1 MASYAPGRCI
11 VDGSMAILGRDAERE
26 RLERFVVGLGPAM
39 LLVEGEPGIGK
50 TTLWRHGTA
59 VAEQSGMRVLA
70 VRPGEA
76 ERPLAFAGLAG
87 LLTDALLNATLPS
100 IPEPRRRALDA
111 ALLRDRG
118 SDRGQDA
125 DPGTVGLAVLSVL
138 GQLAVA
144 APVLVALDDLQWV
157 DEATLRALE
166 FALRRLGTTPVS
178 VLATRR
184 GAVSAEPAETAPLE
198 LAFPED
204 RRERLVLGGLSV
216 GSIGRLVHDRL
227 GLALPRPVVA
237 RLREEAGGNPFLAL
251 ELARAIAAQ
260 GRLPTPGEPL
270 RVVGDAGSVL
280 AGRITRLPPT
290 AGRLL
295 LALAALAH
303 PTVELLER
311 ALGEQAVAEAI
322 PQLVAT
328 DLARLDGSD
337 VRCAHPLVA
346 SVAYSAA
353 LPARRREVHERLAAV
368 VHDTEQAARHRALA
382 AIGPDESVAAALD
395 GAAEDARRRGASDEA
410 AELAELAV
418 RLSPTD
424 DPMVVSRRESV
435 VARRRLGAGSA
446 AEAREAACR
455 SLELLPPGPGRIE
468 TLVLLAMIEQDLAEL
483 GAARGWLRR
492 ALDEAGD
499 DRAALARAH
508 VAAASMAW
516 YDVNWEREHAQAA
529 LDLLAGHETDDPESV
544 ATAMIVL
551 ADTDLYGGH
560 GPNFELIDRAVRLE
574 ASLDVPLMARP
585 STSRA
590 NYLGHAG
597 RHSESAAAIEAVLAA
612 AEREGDW
619 TSRPHLLRCLAW
631 VDLCAGHL
639 QAALGHADEA
649 EALAEELGLDDGN
662 IWAVSG
668 HVRAALGRLDE
679 ARDRCR
685 RAVDR
690 ARAVGN
696 PWAEI
701 RAIGALGFLELTVG
715 DPAAAVVALAP
726 ARAALDQMG
735 LLEPG
740 WYRVDGDLAEAL
752 VMVGRLDEAENVIAT
767 FESRAAGGCHPW
779 SMVVSARA
787 RGLLEAAR
795 GADDAAIRSFER
807 SLATVGLDQM
817 AVERGRTLLALG
829 ATLRRA
835 NRRRAAR
842 AALEES
848 ITVLAAAG
856 CVPWTERARV
866 ESAGV
871 SGRIASPTE
880 LTGMERRVAE
890 LVAAGRTNRE
900 VAVELFLSVRTVESH
915 LSSAYGKLDVRSRTE
930 LGVAL
935 AERRSAG

>member
-1 MASYAPGRCI
+1 MASCIQRRCI
-11 VDGSMAILGRDAERE
+11 VDESMTILGRDVERE
-26 RLERFVVGLGPAM
+26 RLEHFVVGLGPAM

-59 VAEQSGMRVLA
+59 VAERSGLRVLA
-70 VRPGEA
+70 LRPGEA

-87 LLTDALLNATLPS
+87 LLTDALLDATLPA

-111 ALLRDRG
+111 ALLRDRSSG
-118 SDRGQDA
+118 RGPDA

-138 GQLAVA
+138 GLLAA
-144 APVLVALDDLQWV
+144 PAPVLVALDDLQWV

-166 FALRRLGTTPVS
+166 FALRRLGKTPVS
-178 VLATRR
+178 VLAARR
-184 GAVSAEPAETAPLE
+184 GAGSAEPAPLE

-204 RRERLVLGGLSV
+204 RRDRLVLGGLSV
-216 GSIGRLVHDRL
+216 GSIGRLLHDRL

-237 RLREEAGGNPFLAL
+237 RLQQEAGGNPLLAL
-251 ELARAIAAQ
+251 ELARAIVAQ

-270 RVVGDAGSVL
+270 RVAGDAGALL
-280 AGRITRLPPT
+280 AGRIARLSPS
-290 AGRLL
+290 AGRIL

-322 PQLVAT
+322 PQLVAA
-328 DLARLDGSD
+328 DLVRLDGPN

-346 SVAYSAA
+346 SVAYSTA

-368 VHDTEQAARHRALA
+368 VHDAEQAARHRALA
-382 AIGPDESVAAALD
+382 AIGPHESVAAALD
-395 GAAEDARRRGASDEA
+395 AAAEDARRRGASDEA

-424 DPMVVSRRESV
+424 DPVVVSRRELV

-446 AEAREAACR
+446 AEARKAACR
-455 SLELLPPGPGRIE
+455 SLVLLPPGPGRIE

-483 GAARGWLRR
+483 GAAREWLRR

-516 YDVNWEREHAQAA
+516 YDVDWEREHAQAA
-529 LDLLAGHETDDPESV
+529 LDLLAGHEMDDPDSV

-551 ADTDLYGGH
+551 ADGDLQGGR
-560 GPNFELIDRAVRLE
+560 GPNFRLIDRAVGLE
-574 ASLDVPLMARP
+574 PFLDVPLMARP

-597 RHSESAAAIEAVLAA
+597 RHAESAAAIEAVLAT

-631 VDLCAGHL
+631 VELCAGHVRV
-639 QAALGHADEA
+639 ALGRADQA
-649 EALAEELGLDDGN
+649 EELAEELGLDDAN

-668 HVRAALGRLDE
+668 HVRAAVGRLDE

-690 ARAVGN
+690 ARVVEN
-696 PWAEI
+696 PWAET
-701 RAIGALGFLELTVG
+701 RALGAFGFLELTVG
-715 DPAAAVVALAP
+715 DPAAAVAALAP
-726 ARAALDQMG
+726 ARATLDRMG

-740 WYRVDGDLAEAL
+740 WFRVDGDLAEAL
-752 VMVGRLDEAENVIAT
+752 VMVGRLDEAEDVIAT
-767 FESRAAGGCHPW
+767 FEERAAGGRHPW
-779 SMVVSARA
+779 SLVVSARA

-807 SLATVGLDQM
+807 SLATDGLDQM

-842 AALEES
+842 AALQES
-848 ITVLAAAG
+848 IAVLAAAG

-871 SGRIASPTE
+871 SGRIASPAE

-890 LVAAGRTNRE
+890 MAAIGRTNQE
-900 VAVELFLSVRTVESH
+900 IADELFLSVRTVESH
-915 LSSAYGKLDVRSRTE
+915 LSSAYRKLDLRSRTE
-930 LGVAL
+930 LLTAL
-935 AERRSAG
+935 TGRRP